1 MRVIE
6 SISEMQQA
14 AESWRR
20 EGTRI
25 GLVPTMGYL
34 HEGHLALAKKAR
46 ELADIV
52 VVSIFVNPTQFGP
65 GEDFERY
72 PQDMERDIGL
82 LTEMGVDITFAPR
95 ASEMY
100 TPDYQTYVEVR
111 QLTQP
116 LCGAS
121 RPGHFIGVTSVVAK
135 LFNIVKPHVSV
146 FGEKD
151 FQQLVTIQRMVDDL
165 NMDVEVVG
173 HPIVREPDGLAM
185 SSRNT
190 YLNKQ
195 ERQTALRLNRSLQQA
210 EQQVAAG
217 ERRVEAILESVR
229 NCLEEGGGLRIDYAE
244 LRNPVTLG
252 EVSRVEG
259 PTLLAMAA
267 YVGKARLI
275 DNCLLIPPG
284 SP

>member
-34 HEGHLALAKKAR
+34 HEGHLALTKKAR

-52 VVSIFVNPTQFGP
+52 VVSIFVNPTQFGA

-72 PQDMERDIGL
+72 PQDMERDTGL
-82 LTEMGVDITFAPR
+82 LTELGVDITFAPR
-95 ASEMY
+95 AARMY
-100 TPDYQTYVEVR
+100 PPDYQTYVDVR

-116 LCGAS
+116 LCGGS
-121 RPGHFIGVTSVVAK
+121 RPGHFLGVASVVAK

-217 ERRVEAILESVR
+217 ERRGEAILANVR
-229 NCLEEGGGLRIDYAE
+229 KCLEEGGGLRIDYAE
-244 LRNPVTLG
+244 LRDPVTLG

-275 DNCLLIPPG
+275 DNCILIPPG
-284 SP
+284 PR